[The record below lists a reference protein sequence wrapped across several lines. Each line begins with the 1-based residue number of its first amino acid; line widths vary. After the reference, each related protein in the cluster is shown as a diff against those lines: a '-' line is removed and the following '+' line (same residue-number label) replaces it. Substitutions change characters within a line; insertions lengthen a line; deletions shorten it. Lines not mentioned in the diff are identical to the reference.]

1 MNGFI
6 NAKVLIAILG
16 MLLAVKFLVQP
27 IILWQA
33 GALAD
38 ISLKSSQQAKVR
50 VLLAQ
55 ENDLLDLNKDYSSQL
70 EFFSDRLFTN
80 NESLKTRAQE
90 DIVRTIT
97 NNGLVVESFSWIVDS
112 PSAPRVIRAKVSYS
126 GMQRGEIAMYL
137 SLGFSPR
144 MYRVLEL
151 KNKIEGFRP
160 SKLGFSQGSMV
171 IEVIAF
177 DPSWSDDNE

>member
-1 MNGFI
+1 MTGII
-6 NAKVLIAILG
+6 NTKALIAFLG
-16 MLLAVKFLVQP
+16 ILLAVKFLVQP
-27 IILWQA
+27 IIRWQVD
-33 GALAD
+33 ALAD
-38 ISLKSSQQAKVR
+38 LGLKSSQQAKVR

-55 ENDLLDLNKDYSSQL
+55 EDDLLDLNKDYSSQL
-70 EFFSDRLFTN
+70 EFFSDSLFAN

-97 NNGLVVESFSWIVDS
+97 NNGLVVESFSWIVDI
-112 PSAPRVIRAKVSYS
+112 PSAPRVLRAKVSYS

-151 KNKIEGFRP
+151 KNKIEGFRS

-177 DPSWSDDNE
+177 DPSWVGYNE